1 MDPFA
6 TFHFYEIFCISK
18 ILLIKFV
25 KFAKFTPN
33 GRSSYLIFQYITEI
47 FELRSSLALLQLF
60 ILMKFF
66 VSRKFY

>member
-6 TFHFYEIFCISK
+6 TFHFYEIVCISK
-18 ILLIKFV
+18 ILLI

-47 FELRSSLALLQLF
+47 FELPLSLTLLQLF

-66 VSRKFY
+66 VS